1 MEEQFHIEHLP
12 NGVTLLGQSMK
23 DVSSA
28 AVTFAVPAGAAY
40 DPAPSAGA
48 AAVISEWVMRGAGD
62 RDTRALNDALD
73 NLGCQ
78 HDASVVGEFV
88 QLSSAQLGRNF
99 AQAMEIFA
107 DILLRPRLEAA
118 TFTPSRSLVLQD
130 LQSLD
135 DEPAR
140 KAVMMLREK
149 FYPAPLG
156 RSIYGTVESLESLDA
171 AGLEAYARGALGP
184 RGTIVAV
191 AGNID
196 WAAFVDQAG
205 RLLGDWQAPG
215 PPAPTVTA
223 PAAGVTHIQRDSAQ
237 MHITL
242 GHKACPASDKRFYAA
257 HLAETVLS
265 GGMSSRLFTH
275 VREERGLAYH
285 VSTHYHSLKGHA
297 GMFTYAGTVPE
308 KGQETLDVTV
318 RELKRM
324 VEGVTDDE
332 MHRAKTQYKSATVMA
347 GESTSARAFA
357 LAGDWYH
364 LGRLRSLDEIIAA
377 IDAVTADDV
386 LSYVR
391 EFPAEDFTVMT
402 IGPKPLD
409 TSAL

>member
-1 MEEQFHIEHLP
+1 MDEQFHIEHLP

-28 AVTFAVPAGAAY
+28 AVTFAVPAGSAF
-40 DPAPSAGA
+40 DPAPLAGA
-48 AAVISEWVMRGAGD
+48 AAVISEWIMRGAGD

-78 HDASVVGEFV
+78 HDASVVSEFV
-88 QLSSAQLGRNF
+88 QLSSAQLGRNL

-118 TFTPSRSLVLQD
+118 TFIPARSLILQD

-140 KAVMMLREK
+140 KAVMMLRER
-149 FYPAPLG
+149 FYPSPLG
-156 RSIYGTVESLESLDA
+156 RSIYGSVESLESLEA
-171 AGLEAYARGALGP
+171 RSLEDYARNALGP
-184 RGTIVAV
+184 CGTIVAV

-196 WAAFVDQAG
+196 WPAFVDQAA
-205 RLLGDWQAPG
+205 RLLGDWEAPG
-215 PPAPTVTA
+215 PAAPAVTA
-223 PAAGVTHIQRDSAQ
+223 AAAGVTHIERDSAQ

-242 GHKACPASDKRFYAA
+242 GHKACPASDERFYAA

-318 RELKRM
+318 RELKRI
-324 VEGVTDDE
+324 VEGIADDE
-332 MHRAKTQYKSATVMA
+332 MHRARTQYKSATVMA

-364 LGRLRSLDEIIAA
+364 LGRLRTLEETIAA
-377 IDAVTADDV
+377 IDAVSIEDV
-386 LSYVR
+386 LDYVR
-391 EFPAEDFTVMT
+391 EFPAADFTVMT
-402 IGPKPLD
+402 IGPNALD